1 MKNFVFLDCGSA
13 AMRFYFIENDQV
25 VQIHKEERG
34 INSFSSRTELKTF
47 LKESFDRFMSRM
59 DRTSEEVAFLMASGM
74 ITSDMGLKNV
84 PHLTAPAGANE
95 LAMGIDVLKGEDSP
109 FDQPLLLVRGIKNA
123 GVMEEF
129 SHLENSDLM
138 RGEELQAL
146 GVLEQ
151 FGASEGPTS
160 IIELGS
166 TTKLIEVDPQGKI
179 TGSYTALSGQTYQA
193 IIDGTFIGGSVKS
206 DGTEKPEG
214 YYNETIVREAVAA
227 VERDGFLRSV
237 MTVRFAGV
245 LLKKTWYERQLFYS
259 ALFAGD
265 DKNWL
270 IRRMSGF
277 DSNARIYLVGNEGRC
292 KVYKTMIGDCLD
304 REITVVS
311 DTAQVNRLAVDG
323 ARLLVR
329 QYPDVI
335 AKLL

>member
-1 MKNFVFLDCGSA
+1 MQNFVFLDCGSA

-34 INSFSSRTELKTF
+34 INSFASREELKGF
-47 LKESFDRFMSRM
+47 LKEAFDRFLERM
-59 DRTSEEVAFLMASGM
+59 DRASSEVSFLMASGM

-84 PHLTAPAGANE
+84 PHLTAPAGASE
-95 LAMGIDVLKGEDSP
+95 LAMGIDVLKGEESP

-123 GVMEEF
+123 GIMEEF
-129 SHLENSDLM
+129 AHLEESDLM

-151 FGASEGPTS
+151 FAISDTAVS

-166 TTKLIEVDPQGKI
+166 TTKLIEVDESGRI
-179 TGSYTALSGQTYQA
+179 AGSYTALSGQTYQA

-206 DGTEKPEG
+206 DGTAKPEG
-214 YYNETIVREAVAA
+214 YYDESIVRDAVAA

-245 LLKKTWYERQLFYS
+245 LLKKAWYERQLYYS

-270 IRRMSGF
+270 IRRIGK
-277 DSNARIYLVGNEGRC
+277 AEKVYLVGNESRC
-292 KVYKTMIGDCLD
+292 RIYETVIGDSLD
-304 REITVVS
+304 CQIIRIS
-311 DTAQVNRLAVDG
+311 DSQQVNRLAVDG

>member
-25 VQIHKEERG
+25 VQIHKEDRG
-34 INSFSSRTELKTF
+34 INSVSSRTELKTF

-84 PHLTAPAGANE
+84 PHLTAPAGASE

-129 SHLENSDLM
+129 AHLEESDLM

-151 FGASEGPTS
+151 FTISDTAVS

-166 TTKLIEVDPQGKI
+166 TTKLIEVDESGRI
-179 TGSYTALSGQTYQA
+179 TGSYTALSGQSYQA

-206 DGTEKPEG
+206 DGTAKPDS
-214 YYNETIVREAVAA
+214 YYDESIVRDAVTA

-245 LLKKTWYERQLFYS
+245 LLKKTWYERQLYYS

-270 IRRMSGF
+270 IRRIGK
-277 DSNARIYLVGNEGRC
+277 AKKVYLVGNESRC
-292 KVYKTMIGDCLD
+292 RIYETMVGDCLGC
-304 REITVVS
+304 EIIRIS
-311 DTAQVNRLAVDG
+311 DSQQVNRLAVDG

>member
-13 AMRFYFIENDQV
+13 VMRFYFVENDQV

-34 INSFSSRTELKTF
+34 INSFSSREELKAF
-47 LKESFDRFMSRM
+47 LKEAFGRFLERM

-84 PHLTAPAGANE
+84 PHLTAPAGAGE
-95 LAMGIDVLKGEDSP
+95 LAAGIDVLKGEDSP
-109 FDQPLLLVRGIKNA
+109 FDQPLLLVRGIKNP
-123 GVMEEF
+123 GIMEEF
-129 SHLENSDLM
+129 THLENSDLM

-151 FGASEGPTS
+151 FGMSQAPTA

-166 TTKLIEVDPQGKI
+166 TTKLIEVDAQGKI

-193 IIDGTFIGGSVKS
+193 IIDGTFIGGSVKT
-206 DGTEKPEG
+206 DGTEKPKG
-214 YYNETIVREAVAA
+214 YYDAQIVREAVAA

-245 LLKKTWYERQLFYS
+245 LLKKTWYQRQLYYS

-270 IRRMSGF
+270 IRRMGDF
-277 DSNARIYLVGNEGRC
+277 PADARIYLVGNESRC
-292 KVYKTMIGDCLD
+292 RVYETMIGDCLD
-304 REITVVS
+304 CRITVVS
-311 DTAQVNRLAVDG
+311 DSQQVNRLAVDG

-329 QYPDVI
+329 QYPEII
-335 AKLL
+335 ASLM